1 MLSKLS
7 HTIARLRNS
16 AIKGTFT
23 PPLNLHL
30 TLATIGETD
39 DAETAIKAFNTVES
53 PSTKFH
59 FSIGGLGTTK
69 RGSSDVYWVAV
80 RQNTDELNVLAESM
94 VNALDAAGLPVDKRE
109 FNSHLTIGRDI
120 VVASNFN
127 RAAFM
132 KDMPEMRMD
141 VEEMELVSVE
151 REDNRLVYKTLAT
164 KKFS

>member
-30 TLATIGETD
+30 TLATIGDTD
-39 DAETAIKAFNTVES
+39 DVETAVKAFNTVDS
-53 PSTKFH
+53 GTFH

-80 RQNTDELNVLAESM
+80 RQNTDELNVLAENL
-94 VNALDAAGLPVDKRE
+94 VNAFDTAGLPVDKRD

-141 VEEMELVSVE
+141 VAGMELVSVE
-151 REDNRLVYKTLAT
+151 REDSRLVYKTLAE
-164 KKFS
+164 KKFG